1 MKIGFM
7 QGRLIDS
14 EKKNTIQFF
23 PQKNW
28 KKEINIAKNL
38 KFNLMEWT
46 IDLINI
52 KKNPLYSKKQT
63 IELKKILKINKFNV
77 HSVTCDFFMQKPF
90 FKENKKKKYLS
101 LLKKII
107 INSQIIGIRYIV
119 IPLVDNSSLRNEN
132 QEKILVKEMNSFAK
146 ILKKNNKILFEID
159 YKPNK
164 IKNFIT
170 KFGKKFGIN
179 YDTGNSAGLDYKFED
194 EKYYFKYVYNIHI
207 KDRKKYGTTVR
218 LGKGNWEP
226 KKFFKYL
233 KKIKY
238 KNNLILQTARAKNNN
253 HINEILLNLKFIK
266 KYI

>member
-23 PQKNW
+23 PLKNW

-119 IPLVDNSSLRNEN
+119 IPLVDNSS
-132 QEKILVKEMNSFAK
+132 
-146 ILKKNNKILFEID
+146 
-159 YKPNK
+159 
-164 IKNFIT
+164 
-170 KFGKKFGIN
+170 
-179 YDTGNSAGLDYKFED
+179 
-194 EKYYFKYVYNIHI
+194 
-207 KDRKKYGTTVR
+207 
-218 LGKGNWEP
+218 
-226 KKFFKYL
+226 
-233 KKIKY
+233 
-238 KNNLILQTARAKNNN
+238 
-253 HINEILLNLKFIK
+253 
-266 KYI
+266 